1 MTPDLPPHGPSGRRT
16 PFEWS
21 LAALRPADS
30 GAERPSFMFKAGQ
43 ASRDG
48 EVRFW
53 RWAAVGCGLLLAAG
67 AGAGGWLIA
76 DATRRA
82 EVAEARANRA
92 ENPTPQ
98 PPPRSGEG
106 EQEQIFAATERSGG
120 SAAAPFSRGED
131 TPPLPSPAS
140 AERPWERG
148 PGGEGYTTPNP
159 TPKDIA
165 AALQLRRDILVAGLG
180 MIPDG
185 KLIGT
190 PVPTSPGEWDRHW
203 ATPSGVLTTPKIT
216 PKKPT
221 PIADPD
227 DDVPPIPDRE

>member
-1 MTPDLPPHGPSGRRT
+1 MPDAEMTPDLPPPRRT

-43 ASRDG
+43 ASRDT

-67 AGAGGWLIA
+67 AGASGWLIA

-82 EVAEARANRA
+82 ELADARASRA

-106 EQEQIFAATERSGG
+106 ESETLSGSDRVASEASRVRSSIDDPTPQPPPRSGQ
-120 SAAAPFSRGED
+120 GEKI
-131 TPPLPSPAS
+131 PSP
-140 AERPWERG
+140 R
-148 PGGEGYTTPNP
+148 
-159 TPKDIA
+159 DIA

-180 MIPDG
+180 VIPDG
-185 KLIGT
+185 KPAGAPAPSST
-190 PVPTSPGEWDRHW
+190 GEWDRHW
-203 ATPSGVLTTPKIT
+203 GLPSGVLTTPKIT

>member
-1 MTPDLPPHGPSGRRT
+1 MPDAEMTPDPPPPRSAERRT

-43 ASRDG
+43 ASRDT

-82 EVAEARANRA
+82 EVAEARAAANSPHPA
-92 ENPTPQ
+92 EKRDEGAPWSSTSPLVGEVGETESSRVGGQVHNPPPADSSGVDDLPHKGGGVQNVASPPAPTP
-98 PPPRSGEG
+98 R
-106 EQEQIFAATERSGG
+106 
-120 SAAAPFSRGED
+120 
-131 TPPLPSPAS
+131 
-140 AERPWERG
+140 
-148 PGGEGYTTPNP
+148 
-159 TPKDIA
+159 DIA

-180 MIPDG
+180 VIPDG
-185 KLIGT
+185 KPPI
-190 PVPTSPGEWDRHW
+190 PTAPSSPGEWDRHW
-203 ATPSGVLTTPKIT
+203 ATPSGVLTTPKIS

-227 DDVPPIPDRE
+227 DE